1 MLGTVLGLLVI
12 GLVAGFIARAIV
24 PGRLVL
30 MVCLMIMSGART
42 DSRVAE

>member
-1 MLGTVLGLLVI
+1 MLGTVLGVLVI
-12 GLVAGFIARAIV
+12 RLVGFIARAIF